1 MTIRAAASSG
11 SVGPGDALSSWAVR
25 AVESERSEAD
35 TAFAALREELRRT
48 GALDRPLRPL
58 LLAYAGHRALAFGGV
73 AACIVA
79 PSLGLKAAAMLVS
92 CFGFVGIGT
101 LGHTASHNA
110 ASHRPWINRAL
121 YYFSYPFVLQVSACY
136 WRYSHIQVHHPQPNV
151 VDLDDDCDLRPA
163 FAINRLHLD
172 QVGGW
177 RRRWPLLQGLS
188 LPLLLPFNG
197 FNILRQSWR
206 RLFIEL
212 LDPRRRGPDQWLDLA
227 CLVGHLLCWLA
238 LPLLWFSA
246 ADVLLFYA
254 VRAACI
260 GVGLFAVLAPGHF
273 PPEAACLGRE
283 QREHGD
289 FVLRQVATTVD
300 FRTGPLGG
308 FLCSG
313 LDHQIEHHL
322 FPSVSHVK
330 LEAVRPL
337 VEAFCRRA
345 GLPYQR
351 LGWGEAIWKS
361 WRVFFVPKEVVT
373 DVEALR
379 ARR

>member
-1 MTIRAAASSG
+1 M
-11 SVGPGDALSSWAVR
+11 R
-25 AVESERSEAD
+25 AVEPERTEAD
-35 TAFAALREELRRT
+35 RAFAALREELRRS
-48 GALDRPLRPL
+48 GAFERPLPPL
-58 LLAYAGHRALAFGGV
+58 LLAYAGHLALAFGGL
-73 AACIVA
+73 AGCITA
-79 PSLGLKAAAMLVS
+79 PSLGLRALAMLVS

-110 ASHRPWINRAL
+110 ASHRPWINRTL
-121 YYFSYPFVLQVSACY
+121 YYFSYPFILQVSACY

-151 VDLDDDCDLRPA
+151 VDFDDDCDLRPA
-163 FAINRLHLD
+163 FATNRVHLD
-172 QVGGW
+172 QIGGW
-177 RRRWPLLQGLS
+177 RRRWPVLQGLS

-212 LDPRRRGPDQWLDLA
+212 LDSGRRGLEQWLDLA
-227 CLVGHLLCWLA
+227 CLVAHLLCWLA
-238 LPLLWFSA
+238 LPLLWFPA

-254 VRAACI
+254 VRAAGI

-273 PPEAACLGRE
+273 PPEAACLSRD
-283 QREHGD
+283 QRDRGD

-300 FRTGPLGG
+300 FRTGPLGA

-313 LDHQIEHHL
+313 LEHQIEHHL
-322 FPSVSHVK
+322 FPSVSHAR
-330 LEAVRPL
+330 LRAVQPL

-361 WRVFFVPKEVVT
+361 WRVFFAPKEVVT
-373 DVEALR
+373 EVEALR
-379 ARR
+379 VRR